1 MRSGVLCFYRIGI
14 CIFLKRDSGL
24 RRTSEEIF
32 FLYTSNPSPKKLP
45 YLRCLPYITNV
56 TPRNATRHSRREVDI
71 RFCFLFCQYFFQLPR
86 PTGTSPY
93 LIYDEQRER
102 ALPPISSTMS
112 RGRGDLNLSS
122 PRSVFSNPSVL
133 RTPPLYFAMQ
143 NTEEEVNT
151 FLCIVFVLL
160 PCRVP
165 QHCGVSHSGIG
176 GVPEGRRKP
185 PITVK
190 EM

>member
-32 FLYTSNPSPKKLP
+32 FLYTSNPTPKKLLF
-45 YLRCLPYITNV
+45 LRCLPYITNV
-56 TPRNATRHSRREVDI
+56 TLRILGAQPEKVDI
-71 RFCFLFCQYFFQLPR
+71 RFCFLFCQYFFQPPR
-86 PTGTSPY
+86 PTGT
-93 LIYDEQRER
+93 
-102 ALPPISSTMS
+102 PPISFTMS

-176 GVPEGRRKP
+176 GVPEGRREP
-185 PITVK
+185 PTTVT
-190 EM
+190 EL

>member
-71 RFCFLFCQYFFQLPR
+71 RFCFLFCQYFFNPLA
-86 PTGTSPY
+86 
-93 LIYDEQRER
+93 LR
-102 ALPPISSTMS
+102 ALPLSHLRWAEGEETWICHLH
-112 RGRGDLNLSS
+112 GRYFL
-122 PRSVFSNPSVL
+122 
-133 RTPPLYFAMQ
+133 TPPSCGHLPY
-143 NTEEEVNT
+143 
-151 FLCIVFVLL
+151 IL
-160 PCRVP
+160 PCKTQRRRLILSCVLCLFFSP
-165 QHCGVSHSGIG
+165 AVSRSITGSCGAIG
-176 GVPEGRRKP
+176 ETQRNGSDDERG
-185 PITVK
+185 
-190 EM
+190 

>member
-71 RFCFLFCQYFFQLPR
+71 RFCFLFCQYFFQPPR
-86 PTGTSPY
+86 PTGT
-93 LIYDEQRER
+93 
-102 ALPPISSTMS
+102 PPISSTMS
-112 RGRGDLNLSS
+112 RGRGDLTLSP
-122 PRSVFSNPSVL
+122 PR
-133 RTPPLYFAMQ
+133 
-143 NTEEEVNT
+143 EVHT
-151 FLCIVFVLL
+151 FLCIVLVLL

>member
-14 CIFLKRDSGL
+14 CIPLKRDSEL

-102 ALPPISSTMS
+102 RPESVISTVGISYILLRKTQRRRLILSCVLCLFFSPAVS
-112 RGRGDLNLSS
+112 RSIAGCHTA
-122 PRSVFSNPSVL
+122 V
-133 RTPPLYFAMQ
+133 
-143 NTEEEVNT
+143 
-151 FLCIVFVLL
+151 
-160 PCRVP
+160 
-165 QHCGVSHSGIG
+165 
-176 GVPEGRRKP
+176 
-185 PITVK
+185 
-190 EM
+190 

>member
-14 CIFLKRDSGL
+14 CIFLKRDSEL

-71 RFCFLFCQYFFQLPR
+71 RFCFLFCQYFFQPPR
-86 PTGTSPY
+86 PTGT
-93 LIYDEQRER
+93 
-102 ALPPISSTMS
+102 PPISSTMS
-112 RGRGDLNLSS
+112 RGRGNLNLSS

-143 NTEEEVNT
+143 NTEEEVNI

-176 GVPEGRRKP
+176 GVPVGRRKP

>member
-86 PTGTSPY
+86 PTGTSPS

-102 ALPPISSTMS
+102 IENGISRFGTKIALYPSP
-112 RGRGDLNLSS
+112 LSHIILRAGEKGLKNS
-122 PRSVFSNPSVL
+122 AVF
-133 RTPPLYFAMQ
+133 TPPGNNPAKD
-143 NTEEEVNT
+143 
-151 FLCIVFVLL
+151 
-160 PCRVP
+160 
-165 QHCGVSHSGIG
+165 SG
-176 GVPEGRRKP
+176 R
-185 PITVK
+185 
-190 EM
+190 

>member
-45 YLRCLPYITNV
+45 YLRCLPYIYITNV
-56 TPRNATRHSRREVDI
+56 TPRILGAQPEKVDI

-86 PTGTSPY
+86 PTGT
-93 LIYDEQRER
+93 
-102 ALPPISSTMS
+102 PPISSTMS

-151 FLCIVFVLL
+151 FLYIMFVLL
-160 PCRVP
+160 PYRVP

-176 GVPEGRRKP
+176 GVPVGRRKP
-185 PITVK
+185 PTTVT
-190 EM
+190 EL

>member
-1 MRSGVLCFYRIGI
+1 MRSGVLCFYRTGI
-14 CIFLKRDSGL
+14 CIPLKRDSEL

-71 RFCFLFCQYFFQLPR
+71 RFCFLFCQYFFQPPR
-86 PTGTSPY
+86 PTGT
-93 LIYDEQRER
+93 
-102 ALPPISSTMS
+102 PPISFTTS
-112 RGRGDLNLSS
+112 RGRGGLNLSS

-176 GVPEGRRKP
+176 GVPEGRREP
-185 PITVK
+185 PTTVT
-190 EM
+190 EL

>member
-71 RFCFLFCQYFFQLPR
+71 RFCFLFCQYFFQPPR

-93 LIYDEQRER
+93 LIYDEQRESVESI
-102 ALPPISSTMS
+102 L
-112 RGRGDLNLSS
+112 LNSFYPL
-122 PRSVFSNPSVL
+122 RCFVGIFPS
-133 RTPPLYFAMQ
+133 
-143 NTEEEVNT
+143 
-151 FLCIVFVLL
+151 LL
-160 PCRVP
+160 PCPVALR
-165 QHCGVSHSGIG
+165 GVSSC
-176 GVPEGRRKP
+176 K
-185 PITVK
+185 T
-190 EM
+190 

>member
-32 FLYTSNPSPKKLP
+32 YLYTSNPSPKKLP

-71 RFCFLFCQYFFQLPR
+71 RFCFLFCQYFFQPPR
-86 PTGTSPY
+86 PTGT
-93 LIYDEQRER
+93 
-102 ALPPISSTMS
+102 PPISSTMS

-133 RTPPLYFAMQ
+133 RTPPPYFAMQ

-151 FLCIVFVLL
+151 FLCIVLVLL

>member
-71 RFCFLFCQYFFQLPR
+71 RFCFLFCQYFFQPPR
-86 PTGTSPY
+86 PTGT
-93 LIYDEQRER
+93 
-102 ALPPISSTMS
+102 PPISSTMS
-112 RGRGDLNLSS
+112 RGRVLISWYISSVVDIYLTLLSFGHLPYILRCKT
-122 PRSVFSNPSVL
+122 PRKATGHG
-133 RTPPLYFAMQ
+133 RG
-143 NTEEEVNT
+143 
-151 FLCIVFVLL
+151 
-160 PCRVP
+160 
-165 QHCGVSHSGIG
+165 GVSSCL
-176 GVPEGRRKP
+176 VMLRDKP
-185 PITVK
+185 KVWGSRGK
-190 EM
+190 ESRGFSFRL

>member
-24 RRTSEEIF
+24 RRTSEEIS
-32 FLYTSNPSPKKLP
+32 FLYTSNPSPKKLLF
-45 YLRCLPYITNV
+45 LRCLPYITNV
-56 TPRNATRHSRREVDI
+56 TLRNTTGHNRRRLISASVSFSASI
-71 RFCFLFCQYFFQLPR
+71 FFNSLA
-86 PTGTSPY
+86 
-93 LIYDEQRER
+93 LR
-102 ALPPISSTMS
+102 ALPPISFTTS

-185 PITVK
+185 PTTVT
-190 EM
+190 EL

>member
-14 CIFLKRDSGL
+14 CIPLKRDSEL

-32 FLYTSNPSPKKLP
+32 FFIHLQPLSEETTVSSVS
-45 YLRCLPYITNV
+45 PYITNV

-86 PTGTSPY
+86 PTGTS
-93 LIYDEQRER
+93 
-102 ALPPISSTMS
+102 PISSTMS

-165 QHCGVSHSGIG
+165 SIAGCHTKV
-176 GVPEGRRKP
+176 
-185 PITVK
+185 
-190 EM
+190 

>member
-1 MRSGVLCFYRIGI
+1 MRSGVLCFYRTGI
-14 CIFLKRDSGL
+14 CIPLKRDSEL

-71 RFCFLFCQYFFQLPR
+71 RFCFLFCQYFFQPPR
-86 PTGTSPY
+86 PTGT
-93 LIYDEQRER
+93 
-102 ALPPISSTMS
+102 PPISFTTS

-151 FLCIVFVLL
+151 LRCIVFVFL
-160 PCRVP
+160 
-165 QHCGVSHSGIG
+165 
-176 GVPEGRRKP
+176 P
-185 PITVK
+185 PIFPCGNTPQCYGTRQGGGLS
-190 EM
+190 

>member
-56 TPRNATRHSRREVDI
+56 TPRNATRHSRREGDLRV
-71 RFCFLFCQYFFQLPR
+71 CVLFCQYFFQPPR
-86 PTGTSPY
+86 PTGT
-93 LIYDEQRER
+93 
-102 ALPPISSTMS
+102 PPISSTMS

-122 PRSVFSNPSVL
+122 PR
-133 RTPPLYFAMQ
+133 
-143 NTEEEVNT
+143 EVNT
-151 FLCIVFVLL
+151 FLCIVLVLL

>member
-14 CIFLKRDSGL
+14 CIFLKRDSEL

-71 RFCFLFCQYFFQLPR
+71 RFCFLFCQYFFQPPR
-86 PTGTSPY
+86 PTGT
-93 LIYDEQRER
+93 
-102 ALPPISSTMS
+102 PPISSTMS
-112 RGRGDLNLSS
+112 RGRGNLNLSS
-122 PRSVFSNPSVL
+122 PRPVFSNPSVL

-176 GVPEGRRKP
+176 GVPVGRRKP

>member
-71 RFCFLFCQYFFQLPR
+71 RFCFLFCQYFFNPLALRVLPLFLWEYR
-86 PTGTSPY
+86 G
-93 LIYDEQRER
+93 
-102 ALPPISSTMS
+102 
-112 RGRGDLNLSS
+112 GRGGVTLSL
-122 PRSVFSNPSVL
+122 PLSVFSNPSVL
-133 RTPPLYFAMQ
+133 RPPPLYFAEQ
-143 NTEEEVNT
+143 NTGEE
-151 FLCIVFVLL
+151 F
-160 PCRVP
+160 
-165 QHCGVSHSGIG
+165 
-176 GVPEGRRKP
+176 K
-185 PITVK
+185 
-190 EM
+190 

>member
-14 CIFLKRDSGL
+14 CIFLKRDSEL

-71 RFCFLFCQYFFQLPR
+71 RFCFLFCQYFFQPPR
-86 PTGTSPY
+86 PTGT
-93 LIYDEQRER
+93 
-102 ALPPISSTMS
+102 PPISSTMS
-112 RGRGDLNLSS
+112 RGRGNLNLSS
-122 PRSVFSNPSVL
+122 PRQVFSNPSVL
-133 RTPPLYFAMQ
+133 RTHPLYFAMQ

-176 GVPEGRRKP
+176 GVPVGRRKP

>member
-1 MRSGVLCFYRIGI
+1 MRSGVLCFYRTGI
-14 CIFLKRDSGL
+14 CIPLKRDSEL

-71 RFCFLFCQYFFQLPR
+71 RFCFLFCQYFFQPPR
-86 PTGTSPY
+86 PTGT
-93 LIYDEQRER
+93 
-102 ALPPISSTMS
+102 PPISSTMS
-112 RGRGDLNLSS
+112 RGRGDLNLSP
-122 PRSVFSNPSVL
+122 PRPVFSNPSVL

-176 GVPEGRRKP
+176 ECPKGEGSPRQQ
-185 PITVK
+185 
-190 EM
+190 

>member
-1 MRSGVLCFYRIGI
+1 VRSGVLCFYRIGI

-71 RFCFLFCQYFFQLPR
+71 RFCFLFCQYFFQPPR
-86 PTGTSPY
+86 PTGT
-93 LIYDEQRER
+93 
-102 ALPPISSTMS
+102 PPISSTMS

-122 PRSVFSNPSVL
+122 PR
-133 RTPPLYFAMQ
+133 
-143 NTEEEVNT
+143 EVNT
-151 FLCIVFVLL
+151 FLCIVLVLL